1 MSLTDTALRNAKPR
15 DSAYKLSDRDG
26 LYLLVS
32 TTGTKLWRF
41 DYRFLAKR
49 KTLALGKYPTV
60 GLADARR
67 ACDDARKLL
76 SQNIDP
82 SEKRKL
88 DKLAMTIAAETTF
101 RVVAEEWLLKMERE
115 GRADSTMDKARWLLD
130 LAYLKI
136 GDRPIGAITAPEL
149 LLMLR
154 RVEARGHYELA
165 KRLRSVC
172 GRVFRYAIAT
182 GRAER
187 DPSVDLRGALIAP
200 KVQHRAAI
208 IDPAAIGGLL
218 RAIDGY
224 EGSLIVRAAL
234 QLLSLVFVRPGEL
247 RHAAW
252 AEFEFEQARWLIPG
266 HRMKMKTPHIVPLS
280 RQALAILRNLQP
292 MTGDGAYLFPS
303 NRSITR
309 PISENTLN
317 AALRRLGY
325 GTDDMTSHGFRSM
338 ASTRLNEM
346 GRWNPDAIERQLAHG
361 ERNAVRAAYNH
372 AHYLKERIEM
382 MQVWANYLDALRIS
396 IEKNVSIDAL
406 NEC

>member
-32 TTGTKLWRF
+32 TSGTKLWRF

-49 KTLALGKYPTV
+49 KTLALGKYPTI
-60 GLADARR
+60 GLADARH
-67 ACDDARKLL
+67 ACEDARKLL
-76 SQNIDP
+76 SKNIDP

-101 RVVAEEWLLKMERE
+101 RVVAEEWLKKIERE
-115 GRADSTMDKARWLLD
+115 GRAKVTMDKSRWLLG
-130 LAYLKI
+130 LAYPKI
-136 GDRPIGAITAPEL
+136 GERPIGAITAPEV

-154 RVEARGHYELA
+154 RVEARGHYKSA

-182 GRAER
+182 GRADR

-208 IDPAAIGGLL
+208 TAPEAIGGLL

>member
-32 TTGTKLWRF
+32 TSGSKLWRF
-41 DYRFLAKR
+41 DYRFLSKR
-49 KTLALGKYPTV
+49 KTLALGQYPIV

-67 ACDDARKLL
+67 ACDDARRLL
-76 SQNIDP
+76 SQNVDP

-101 RVVAEEWLLKMERE
+101 RVVAEEWLAKIERE
-115 GRADSTMDKARWLLD
+115 GRAKVTMDKSRWLLD
-130 LAYLKI
+130 LAYPTL
-136 GDRPIGAITAPEL
+136 GTRPIENITAPEL
-149 LLMLR
+149 LLTLR
-154 RVEARGHYELA
+154 KVEARGHYESA
-165 KRLRSVC
+165 RRMRSVC

-182 GRAER
+182 GRATR
-187 DPSVDLRGALIAP
+187 NPALDLQGALIAP

-208 IDPAAIGGLL
+208 TDPADIGALL

-252 AEFEFEQARWLIPG
+252 AEFDFEQARWTIPG
-266 HRMKMKTPHIVPLS
+266 HRMKMKAPHIVPLS
-280 RQALAILRNLQP
+280 RQALAILQNIQP
-292 MTGDGAYLFPS
+292 LTGDGVYLFPS
-303 NRSITR
+303 NRTMIR

-382 MQVWANYLDALRIS
+382 MQAWADYLHALRAS
-396 IEKNVSIDAL
+396 AKK
-406 NEC
+406 

>member
-208 IDPAAIGGLL
+208 IDPAAIGGLC
-218 RAIDGY
+218 A
-224 EGSLIVRAAL
+224 
-234 QLLSLVFVRPGEL
+234 P
-247 RHAAW
+247 
-252 AEFEFEQARWLIPG
+252 
-266 HRMKMKTPHIVPLS
+266 
-280 RQALAILRNLQP
+280 
-292 MTGDGAYLFPS
+292 
-303 NRSITR
+303 
-309 PISENTLN
+309 
-317 AALRRLGY
+317 
-325 GTDDMTSHGFRSM
+325 SM
-338 ASTRLNEM
+338 AM
-346 GRWNPDAIERQLAHG
+346 
-361 ERNAVRAAYNH
+361 RA
-372 AHYLKERIEM
+372 R
-382 MQVWANYLDALRIS
+382 
-396 IEKNVSIDAL
+396 
-406 NEC
+406 

>member
-1 MSLTDTALRNAKPR
+1 MALTDTALRNAKPR

-32 TTGTKLWRF
+32 ASGSKLWRF
-41 DYRFLAKR
+41 DYRFLTKR
-49 KTLALGKYPTV
+49 KTLALGQYPAV

-67 ACDDARKLL
+67 GCDEARRLL

-101 RVVAEEWLLKMERE
+101 RVIAEEWLLKIERE
-115 GRADSTMDKARWLLD
+115 GRADATMDKNRWLLD
-130 LAYLKI
+130 LAYAKL
-136 GDRPIGAITAPEL
+136 GERPIGAITSPEL
-149 LLMLR
+149 LMTLR
-154 RVEARGHYELA
+154 KVEARGHYESA

-187 DPSVDLRGALIAP
+187 DPSIDLRGALIAP
-200 KVQHRAAI
+200 KVQHRATI
-208 IDPAAIGGLL
+208 IDADAIGALL

-224 EGSLIVRAAL
+224 EGSLIVRTAL

-252 AEFEFEQARWLIPG
+252 PEFDFEQARWTIPG
-266 HRMKMKTPHIVPLS
+266 PRMKMKAPHIVPLS
-280 RQALAILRNLQP
+280 RQTLTILRSLQP
-292 MTGDGAYLFPS
+292 MTGDGIYLFPS
-303 NRSITR
+303 NRTVTR

-372 AHYLKERIEM
+372 AHYLQERIEM
-382 MQVWANYLDALRIS
+382 MQVWADYLDKLRVNARPRFCDL
-396 IEKNVSIDAL
+396 KA
-406 NEC
+406 